1 MTGRWLS
8 AFGCVFVLL
17 LATSAT
23 STSSNAAGPCPI
35 PRLTSTDY
43 GEIKSA
49 LEHRPPVI
57 TSTETFLDCLP
68 DEFFEHGNLTY
79 VTRSGSPEKA
89 SVSSAFPRTILF
101 GETAETVIAYTG
113 DPIGPH
119 ADEVRIIAS
128 GDATP
133 ERYRFVSVTF
143 PGSGRAPRIDES
155 GDSCVACH
163 NGHLIWGHYR
173 GWEGTFGRHS
183 DLVWTFEDRNEYD
196 AYRNFLKNQADAPR
210 YARRIRLAQGNGTQ
224 ASAAYSQFNP
234 RDPYV
239 PGAGHFLE
247 KLTPAHARFVKGRLE
262 ESDLYPS
269 YRFLL
274 AATFLGCSWSAN
286 VERDFNRRVVAL
298 FEGEAVWS
306 EHRRY
311 LEAALRSP
319 QNPNRLNLLWVSRLS
334 MLGRVLGVSM
344 DEWSV
349 ERTASR
355 DAGAFGPTFDLA
367 SGIEIRDY
375 VFREWIADLG
385 HGVEGVGRAFSG
397 PKWNPEIK
405 YSSYLNQ
412 RYRDRSRNPD
422 PNHTYEC
429 AALLPYLEGE
439 VHLRASTEETAVAA
453 RPAPERAQR
462 VAPGET
468 PPPAPFAKC
477 AACHQPG
484 ATALSAPPI
493 PTGSERELVEW
504 LRTGSHILVQRL
516 LIDRNMPP
524 EGLSATELEE
534 VREFVERFTSGTY
547 R

>member
-8 AFGCVFVLL
+8 AFGCLCVLL
-17 LATSAT
+17 LATIAT
-23 STSSNAAGPCPI
+23 SNSSYAAGPCPI
-35 PRLTSTDY
+35 PRLTSTEY
-43 GEIKSA
+43 GEIARA
-49 LEHRPPVI
+49 LQQDPPVI
-57 TSTETFLDCLP
+57 TSTEMLIACLP
-68 DEFFEHGNLTY
+68 DEFFKPGNLTY

-133 ERYRFVSVTF
+133 QRYRLVSVTF
-143 PGSGRAPRIDES
+143 PGSGQAPRIDES

-163 NGHLIWGHYR
+163 NGHLIWGPYR
-173 GWEGTFGRHS
+173 DWAGTFGQHS
-183 DLVWTFEDRNEYD
+183 DLVWKFEDRDEYD

-210 YARRIRLAQGNGTQ
+210 YTRGIRSAQGNGKQ
-224 ASAAYSQFNP
+224 ASAASSQFDP

-239 PGAGHFLE
+239 PGAGRFLE

-274 AATFLGCSWSAN
+274 AATFLGCSWSVN

-306 EHRRY
+306 EHRQH

-319 QNPNRLNLLWVSRLS
+319 QDASLVNRLWVSRLS
-334 MLGRVLGVSM
+334 MLGRVLSVSM

-355 DAGAFGPTFDLA
+355 DMDAFGPSFDLA

-385 HGVEGVGRAFSG
+385 QGVEDIGRAFSG
-397 PKWNPEIK
+397 PKWNPQIK

-412 RYRDRSRNPD
+412 RYRDRTRNPD
-422 PNHTYEC
+422 PNHTHEC
-429 AALLPYLEGE
+429 AALRPYLEGE
-439 VHLRASTEETAVAA
+439 VHLRALTEETAVAT

-468 PPPAPFAKC
+468 PPPAPFGRC

-484 ATALSAPPI
+484 ATALYAPPI

-524 EGLSATELEE
+524 GGLSATELEE